1 MDTFFRIMECKW
13 SQLLDIL
20 IELDVDLKHGGWLKY
35 PLHFAR
41 VTFDVVMADY
51 PSLAHHFCKDTRIV
65 ENKYFDNWSH
75 KNYRKGQLNSLENN
89 SLCVLNVG
97 VIATL
102 LVDGDYTRIPIQG

>member
-1 MDTFFRIMECKW
+1 M
-13 SQLLDIL
+13 
-20 IELDVDLKHGGWLKY
+20 KY

-75 KNYRKGQLNSLENN
+75 KNYRKGQLSSLEKD
-89 SLCVLNVG
+89 SLSVLNVG
-97 VIATL
+97 VITAL
-102 LVDGDYTRIPIQG
+102 SINSDYTRIPIQG